1 MTYCVGIL
9 LNDGLVMI
17 ADTRT
22 NAGVDNIAVFRK
34 LHVFRKPGERVIAL
48 SSAGNLSHAQTVVS
62 LLNEGL
68 ENPETKKTETLMQA
82 ESMFQAAQMV
92 GRAVR
97 HVYNTDG
104 AAMEKQNSHFD
115 VSFLLGGQIKDRR
128 LRLFMVYAAG
138 NFIEA
143 SLETPFLQIGEH
155 KYGKPILDRAVS
167 FNTDL
172 YDALKIGLISVDS
185 TLRSNLAVGMPLD
198 LAVIRRDS
206 LDAELTYRVDDKDK
220 YFSDLRQRWSE
231 ALRATHQSIPP
242 PAYKTSASSNS
253 GK

>member
-9 LNDGLVMI
+9 LKDGLVMI

-34 LHVFRKPGERVIAL
+34 LHVFKKPGERVIAL
-48 SSAGNLSHAQTVVS
+48 SSAGNLSHAQTVMS
-62 LLNEGL
+62 LLNEGH
-68 ENPETKKTETLMQA
+68 ENPETKKIETLMQA

-97 HVYNTDG
+97 HVYQIDG
-104 AAMEKQNSHFD
+104 DAMEKQSGRFD
-115 VSFLLGGQIKDRR
+115 VSFLLGGQIKGRR
-128 LRLFMVYAAG
+128 LRLFMIYAAG

-155 KYGKPILDRAVS
+155 KYGKPILDRAIS
-167 FNTDL
+167 YDTDL

-198 LAVIRRDS
+198 LAIIRRDA
-206 LDAELTYRVDDKDK
+206 LDAELTYRVDDRDK

-242 PAYKTSASSNS
+242 PAYQSSAPAS

>member
-9 LNDGLVMI
+9 LKDGLVVL

-34 LHVFRKPGERVIAL
+34 LHVISKPGERVIAL

-68 ENPETKKTETLMQA
+68 ENPATGKVETLQA
-82 ESMFQAAQMV
+82 VDSMFHAAQLV
-92 GRAVR
+92 GRVVR
-97 HVYNTDG
+97 HVYETDG
-104 AAMEKQNSHFD
+104 EAMEKQNGRFD
-115 VSFLLGGQIKDRR
+115 VSFLLGGQIKDGR

-155 KYGKPILDRAVS
+155 KYGKPILDRAIS
-167 FNTDL
+167 YDMDL

-185 TLRSNLAVGMPLD
+185 TLRSNLAVGLPLD
-198 LAVIRRDS
+198 MVVIRRDTKE
-206 LDAELTYRVDDKDK
+206 AELIYRVDAGDS
-220 YFSDLRQRWSE
+220 YFNDLRTRWSE
-231 ALRATHQSIPP
+231 ALRATHLGIPRP
-242 PAYKTSASSNS
+242 PYKT
-253 GK
+253 K

>member
-9 LNDGLVMI
+9 LKDGLVMI

-34 LHVFRKPGERVIAL
+34 LHVFTKPGERILAL

-62 LLNEGL
+62 LLKEGMP
-68 ENPETKKTETLMQA
+68 NAETGKSETLMQA
-82 ESMFQAAQMV
+82 DSMFHAAQMV

-97 HVYNTDG
+97 QVYKTDG
-104 AAMEKQNSHFD
+104 AAMEQQSGRFD

-128 LRLFMVYAAG
+128 LRLYMVYAAG

-143 SLETPFLQIGEH
+143 SVETPFLQIGEH

-167 FNTDL
+167 FDTDL

-185 TLRSNLAVGMPLD
+185 TLRSNLAVGLPLD
-198 LAVIRRDS
+198 IAVIRRDA
-206 LDAELTYRVDDKDK
+206 LAAELTYRVDANDV
-220 YFSDLRQRWSE
+220 YFSDLRKRWSE

-242 PAYKTSASSNS
+242 PPYKGMSS
-253 GK
+253 